1 MENLLTLEM
10 LGWLLTIVV
19 TVMLGKGAIGKV
31 AGSAEMVG
39 NFNYM
44 KLAQYRVAVGAVEL
58 FALLLLITPGLTLYG
73 AVLIACIMSAAV
85 ALHLSLMGGAK
96 VSAPVMVGALAI
108 LAHIDRKS
116 VV

>member
-10 LGWLLTIVV
+10 LGWLLTVVV

-31 AGSAEMVG
+31 MGTPEMVG

-44 KLAQYRVAVGAVEL
+44 KLSEYRVAVGVTEII
-58 FALLLLITPGLTLYG
+58 ALLLLITPGVTLYG
-73 AVLIACIMSAAV
+73 AVLIACTMSAAV

-96 VSAPVMVGALAI
+96 VSAPLIVGVLAL
-108 LAHIDRKS
+108 LAHILRTLH
-116 VV
+116 

>member
-10 LGWLLTIVV
+10 VGWLLTIVV

-44 KLAQYRVAVGAVEL
+44 KLSEYRIAVGSVEL
-58 FALLLLITPGLTLYG
+58 LGLVLLLIPGLSLYG
-73 AVLIACIMSAAV
+73 AVLIACVMSAAV

-108 LAHIDRKS
+108 LAHILRTIH
-116 VV
+116 